1 MSVKFPLNKH
11 HKNTMGNPSNQTKQN
26 KKQNKIKLINKQQ
39 HKKENEILENKTQK
53 KNQPKRQ
60 KDQKSKLHMTL
71 KQEFSKNDI

>member
-53 KNQPKRQ
+53 NPTKKTKRPKN
-60 KDQKSKLHMTL
+60 
-71 KQEFSKNDI
+71 

>member
-53 KNQPKRQ
+53 NPKKTKRPKNQTTHDTKAG
-60 KDQKSKLHMTL
+60 
-71 KQEFSKNDI
+71 I

>member
-53 KNQPKRQ
+53 KPNQ
-60 KDQKSKLHMTL
+60 KDKKTKKLNYT
-71 KQEFSKNDI
+71 

>member
-1 MSVKFPLNKH
+1 MSVKFRLNKH

-53 KNQPKRQ
+53 NPTKKTKRPKN
-60 KDQKSKLHMTL
+60 
-71 KQEFSKNDI
+71 

>member
-1 MSVKFPLNKH
+1 MSVKFRLNKH

-39 HKKENEILENKTQK
+39 HKKENEILENTK

-60 KDQKSKLHMTL
+60 KDQKTKLHMTL

>member
-26 KKQNKIKLINKQQ
+26 KTQNKIKWINKQQ

-53 KNQPKRQ
+53 NPTKKTKRPKN
-60 KDQKSKLHMTL
+60 
-71 KQEFSKNDI
+71 

>member
-26 KKQNKIKLINKQQ
+26 KTQNKIKWINKQQ

-53 KNQPKRQ
+53 KPNQ
-60 KDQKSKLHMTL
+60 KDKKTKKLNYTWH
-71 KQEFSKNDI
+71 

>member
-53 KNQPKRQ
+53 KNNQ
-60 KDQKSKLHMTL
+60 KDKKT
-71 KQEFSKNDI
+71 KKPNYT

>member
-39 HKKENEILENKTQK
+39 HKKENEILENTK
-53 KNQPKRQ
+53 KKQPKRQ
-60 KDQKSKLHMTL
+60 KDQKTKLHMTL

>member
-26 KKQNKIKLINKQQ
+26 KNQNKIKLINKQQ

-53 KNQPKRQ
+53 KTNQ
-60 KDQKSKLHMTL
+60 KDKKTKKLNYT
-71 KQEFSKNDI
+71 

>member
-39 HKKENEILENKTQK
+39 HKKENEILENETQK
-53 KNQPKRQ
+53 NNQ
-60 KDQKSKLHMTL
+60 KDKKTKKLNYT
-71 KQEFSKNDI
+71 

>member
-39 HKKENEILENKTQK
+39 HKKENEILENTK

-60 KDQKSKLHMTL
+60 KDQKTKLHMTL

>member
-53 KNQPKRQ
+53 KKTNQ
-60 KDQKSKLHMTL
+60 KDKKTKKLNYT
-71 KQEFSKNDI
+71 

>member
-53 KNQPKRQ
+53 KNPTKKTKRPK
-60 KDQKSKLHMTL
+60 
-71 KQEFSKNDI
+71 N

>member
-1 MSVKFPLNKH
+1 
-11 HKNTMGNPSNQTKQN
+11 MGNPSNQTKQN

-53 KNQPKRQ
+53 TPKRQ
-60 KDQKSKLHMTL
+60 KDQKTKLHMTL

>member
-53 KNQPKRQ
+53 NPNQ
-60 KDQKSKLHMTL
+60 KDKKTKKLNYT
-71 KQEFSKNDI
+71 

>member
-11 HKNTMGNPSNQTKQN
+11 HKNTMGNPSNQIKQN

-53 KNQPKRQ
+53 KTNQ
-60 KDQKSKLHMTL
+60 KDKKTKKLNYT
-71 KQEFSKNDI
+71 

>member
-39 HKKENEILENKTQK
+39 HKKENEILENTK

-60 KDQKSKLHMTL
+60 KDQNTKLHMTL

>member
-53 KNQPKRQ
+53 KPNQ
-60 KDQKSKLHMTL
+60 KDQKTKLHMTL

>member
-26 KKQNKIKLINKQQ
+26 KEQNKIKLINKQQ

-53 KNQPKRQ
+53 KTNQ
-60 KDQKSKLHMTL
+60 KDKKTKKLNYT
-71 KQEFSKNDI
+71 

>member
-53 KNQPKRQ
+53 KPQKTKRPKNQTTHDTKAG
-60 KDQKSKLHMTL
+60 
-71 KQEFSKNDI
+71 I

>member
-53 KNQPKRQ
+53 KNNQ
-60 KDQKSKLHMTL
+60 KDKKTKKLNYT
-71 KQEFSKNDI
+71 

>member
-26 KKQNKIKLINKQQ
+26 KTQNKIKWINKQQ

-53 KNQPKRQ
+53 KTNQ
-60 KDQKSKLHMTL
+60 KDKKTKKLNYTWH
-71 KQEFSKNDI
+71 

>member
-53 KNQPKRQ
+53 KKTTKKTKRPK
-60 KDQKSKLHMTL
+60 
-71 KQEFSKNDI
+71 N